1 MSAAIAADRE
11 YTNLQGC
18 EGKSPADQHL
28 AKFQDRDQ
36 VGCQRSLQ
44 QQKTPTF
51 KAMMESATSAAS
63 PDSAKFQG
71 CDQSRLLAQLR
82 KCAVLR
88 ITSVHYL
95 YTN

>member
-1 MSAAIAADRE
+1 MSMSAASAADRE
-11 YTNLQGC
+11 YTNLQGRDRVGC

-28 AKFQDRDQ
+28 AKSQDRDQ

-51 KAMMESATSAAS
+51 EAMMESATSAAS

-82 KCAVLR
+82 KSTVLYKR
-88 ITSVHYL
+88 
-95 YTN
+95 